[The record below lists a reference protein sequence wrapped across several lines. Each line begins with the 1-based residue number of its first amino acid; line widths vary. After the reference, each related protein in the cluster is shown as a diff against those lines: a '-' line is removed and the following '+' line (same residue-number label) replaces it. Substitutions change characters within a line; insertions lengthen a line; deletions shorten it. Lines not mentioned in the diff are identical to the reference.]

1 MPLTRVRDPLSHTLF
16 RTMVRAVSCPACLPE
31 CPAFFALRA
40 SWHLLLAVRT
50 AGRMG
55 FFSARTAHLRRRC
68 GLSCSPW
75 ARRSA
80 ENTTDDTPNVF
91 TPPIR
96 KSFRPPPTYGPAP
109 ALVSLPGGTSN
120 ETSQNRRYT
129 AQDRV
134 RRRAQAAP
142 SQRLKRYETE
152 SEVK

>member
-16 RTMVRAVSCPACLPE
+16 RTMVRAVSCPTCLPA

-80 ENTTDDTPNVF
+80 ENTTDDTPNVLLHRF
-91 TPPIR
+91 GNRSDHRPPTDQR
-96 KSFRPPPTYGPAP
+96 QHSFRCRVAPVTRPPKTDAILHRIEYGA
-109 ALVSLPGGTSN
+109 
-120 ETSQNRRYT
+120 EH
-129 AQDRV
+129 
-134 RRRAQAAP
+134 
-142 SQRLKRYETE
+142 KRHHL
-152 SEVK
+152 SV

>member
-80 ENTTDDTPNVF
+80 ENTTGDTPNVLLHRF
-91 TPPIR
+91 GNRSDHRPPTDQR
-96 KSFRPPPTYGPAP
+96 QHSFRCRVAPVTRPPKTDAILHRIEYGA
-109 ALVSLPGGTSN
+109 
-120 ETSQNRRYT
+120 EH
-129 AQDRV
+129 
-134 RRRAQAAP
+134 
-142 SQRLKRYETE
+142 KRHHL
-152 SEVK
+152 SV